1 MSRTVI
7 ITTTAAPGRP
17 SLRLGMTVDDA
28 RAARMVGANPGGN
41 YKAKKPAAKAK
52 AKAKAATT
60 ASVDAR
66 ANSFLAREELLD
78 RAVASGVI
86 QDGMRPH
93 YAQAYDAD
101 AEGCR
106 AFLAKLPGGAAVAA
120 ATVVAEDDGMS
131 LLTDAE
137 RENVANAR
145 AGRRPRFVNG
155 G

>member
-7 ITTTAAPGRP
+7 ITSEPIATFSGPPADRMAGRAQ
-17 SLRLGMTVDDA
+17 A
-28 RAARMVGANPGGN
+28 RAARGN
-41 YKAKKPAAKAK
+41 YAAGAAGAKAAAK

-60 ASVDAR
+60 ASVEAR

-78 RAVASGVI
+78 RAIASGVI
-86 QDGMRPH
+86 QSGMRAH

-120 ATVVAEDDGMS
+120 ATVVAAEDDGMS

-137 RENVANAR
+137 RENVENAR